1 MLVQHRWPCAVIF
14 AVMTAI
20 ACTSPGGCGGFQ
32 SLPPGTYQGPKLDS
46 AGSFRVSA
54 HGFETLS
61 GSAELLQLL
70 APGGTLK
77 SSVKCKTSSVLGSDF
92 AVGDQG
98 GVGCTDASCGR
109 GDGECTM
116 LDVPQEISIAV
127 SGLRLTS
134 ASPDLIEAQLTASIQ
149 TGLII
154 IASKD
159 KSSGFCIFSGGGQ
172 VKCSLDFDSA
182 RKTPATNVMTVQIKL
197 AIRNGLL
204 SLELAELAGVKAC
217 GTAGAS
223 PAPACIDSS
232 DIVIARVAGGCDVCG
247 TLDLA
252 LIKQLL
258 IAEMTKSMKDNLTKS
273 LESTTCQP
281 CDPNAAV
288 CPTNATCSVIDVDKD
303 AGRCIETVGGLC
315 SPRFLGLE
323 GRADLSTALGNFG
336 VTGAA
341 LDVSLALGGSAVSQ
355 PTGATIGMRGGL
367 REVAIAPC
375 VKALPPVTLANL
387 PLPNFELDA
396 PGPYDVAFSLSQQ
409 LVSEAMLHAQQSGA
423 LCLELGTATVAQ
435 LESAALETF
444 LPSLKAFTHG
454 ANVPLRV
461 VIRPVNP
468 PTAVIGEGTLD
479 SMGKPLDPLIR
490 LNWPG
495 VEIDIYAQ
503 LEERLVRLFTIAT
516 DLELPLGLDLA
527 TCGSV
532 KPVIGDLKN
541 AVKKVE
547 VKNSELLT
555 ENLDVISKL
564 VPTLLG
570 LAEPSLAKGLPAFQL
585 PSLGGS
591 LPLGLKLLRA
601 RGVGQITGSSQY
613 QHLGIYASLVSAD
626 GGCQ

>member
-1 MLVQHRWPCAVIF
+1 MLVQHRWLAAVF
-14 AVMTAI
+14 AVTTAL
-20 ACTSPGGCGGFQ
+20 ACNSPTGCGGFQ

-46 AGSFRVSA
+46 AGALRVSA

-61 GSAELLQLL
+61 ASTDLLELL
-70 APGGTLK
+70 APGGTLN
-77 SSVKCKTSSVLGSDF
+77 SSVSCKTQSVLGADF

-98 GVGCTDASCGR
+98 SAACADSSCGR
-109 GDGECTM
+109 GDGVCTSV
-116 LDVPQEISIAV
+116 DVPQPISIAV

-134 ASPDLIEAQLTASIQ
+134 VSPDLIEAQLTATIQ
-149 TGLII
+149 SGLII
-154 IASKD
+154 IASESKN
-159 KSSGFCIFSGGGQ
+159 SVLCAFSGQ
-172 VKCSLDFDSA
+172 VRCSLDFDST
-182 RKTPATNVMTVQIKL
+182 RKTPATNLMTVQLKL

-204 SLELAELAGVKAC
+204 SLELADLKGLKAC
-217 GTAGAS
+217 GTSGAS
-223 PAPACIDSS
+223 SPPACIDPS
-232 DIVIARVAGGCDVCG
+232 DMVIAQVTGGCNVCG
-247 TLDLA
+247 TLNSA
-252 LIKQLL
+252 VIKQLL
-258 IAEMTKSMKDNLTKS
+258 IDELSKSMKANLTKS
-273 LESTTCQP
+273 LDSTTCQP

-288 CPTNATCSVIDVDKD
+288 CPTNAACKVIDAAAD
-303 AGRCIETVGGLC
+303 AGRCIETAGGLC

-323 GRADLSTALGNFG
+323 GRADLSGALGSFG
-336 VTGAA
+336 VTGGG
-341 LDVSLALGGSAVSQ
+341 LEMSLALGGSAVSG
-355 PTGATIGMRGGL
+355 PTGASIGMRGGL
-367 REVAIAPC
+367 KEVAIAPC
-375 VKALPPVTLANL
+375 VKALDPITRANL

-396 PGPYDVAFSLSQQ
+396 PGPYDVAFSLSEQ
-409 LVSEAMLHAQQSGA
+409 LVSEAMFHAQQSGA
-423 LCLELGTATVAQ
+423 LCLELGTATVAA

-468 PTAVIGEGTLD
+468 PTAVFGQGTLD
-479 SMGKPLDPLIR
+479 AMGKPLDPLIR

-503 LEERLVRLFTIAT
+503 LEERLVRLFTIAA
-516 DLELPLGLDLA
+516 DLELPMGLDLG
-527 TCGSV
+527 TCSTV
-532 KPVIGDLKN
+532 RPVIGDLKN

-555 ENLDVISKL
+555 EDLGIISTL

-570 LAEPSLAKGLPAFQL
+570 LAEPSLAKGLPDFQL

-591 LPLGLKLLRA
+591 LPLQLKLLRA
-601 RGVGQITGSSQY
+601 RGVGQISGSSQY